1 MRGDL
6 VYGDSLSKTGK
17 VSLDWSLSES
27 AGLAAV
33 EAKDCSPG
41 GSNSAGRP
49 ATVGVG
55 VQR

>member
-1 MRGDL
+1 M
-6 VYGDSLSKTGK
+6 YGDSLSKMGK

-49 ATVGVG
+49 ATVGVHG

>member
-1 MRGDL
+1 M
-6 VYGDSLSKTGK
+6 YGDSLSKMGK

-27 AGLAAV
+27 AGLVAV
-33 EAKDCSPG
+33 EEKDCSPG
-41 GSNSAGRP
+41 GLNSAGRP

>member
-1 MRGDL
+1 M
-6 VYGDSLSKTGK
+6 YGDSLSKTGK
-17 VSLDWSLSES
+17 VWSLSES